1 MLVVNQG
8 MRLPVALRSVREGGN
23 QLKVVSSAET
33 GASSVLTFE
42 CQVEH
47 DVVDQSADADPVEF
61 DDP

>member
-1 MLVVNQG
+1 MSVGASTLAPRAAALPSAAG
-8 MRLPVALRSVREGGN
+8 MSVRTT
-23 QLKVVSSAET
+23 SHPPTT

-47 DVVDQSADADPVEF
+47 DVVDQSADAVPVEF